1 MNHLLKDE
9 LTALVIFLI
18 ASAHG
23 LYEEPA
29 SYAPFRLLDAA
40 GRLIKAM
47 EKCGLDITRL
57 EEAQKAINEQRF
69 KSMDS
74 ESLRPFLNEI
84 LIELSKAVNE

>member
-1 MNHLLKDE
+1 MDQPLKDE
-9 LTALVIFLI
+9 LTALVIFLL

-40 GRLIKAM
+40 GRLIEAM
-47 EKCGLDITRL
+47 EKHGMDISRL
-57 EEAQKAINEQRF
+57 EEAKRGIDEQRF

-84 LIELSKAVNE
+84 LIELSKVVSE

>member
-1 MNHLLKDE
+1 MNHPLKDE
-9 LTALVIFLI
+9 LTALVIFLL

-40 GRLIKAM
+40 GRLIEVM
-47 EKCGLDITRL
+47 EKHGLDVTRL
-57 EEAQKAINEQRF
+57 EQAKKGINEQRF

-74 ESLRPFLNEI
+74 ESLQPFLNEI
-84 LIELSKAVNE
+84 LIELSKAVKK